1 MRVVCEAMRVVCK
14 AMRVVCKAMRVINI
28 IFGTS
33 SAMRVFLE
41 AMRVEHCSRC
51 CPHIHS
57 SFAAH
62 LAAKTN
68 HIRRVFI
75 QGCCSMIVIG
85 MMYFELLMIAV
96 GMIAIGMIAIG
107 MM

>member
-1 MRVVCEAMRVVCK
+1 MRVVCK
-14 AMRVVCKAMRVINI
+14 AMRVVCSEAMRVVCSEAMRVINI
-28 IFGTS
+28 IYGTS

-41 AMRVEHCSRC
+41 ARRVEHCSRC

-68 HIRRVFI
+68 HIRRIFI
-75 QGCCSMIVIG
+75 
-85 MMYFELLMIAV
+85 
-96 GMIAIGMIAIG
+96 
-107 MM
+107 